1 MSRGEF
7 SPSFFVVLAK
17 VEAAEGKRDDGEEGE
32 GARTSTA
39 SLIKCTNR
47 RVLRRF
53 RWVRAAGALV

>member
-7 SPSFFVVLAK
+7 PPFSSVVLAK
-17 VEAAEGKRDDGEEGE
+17 VEATEGKRDDRRGAE